1 MALFADVGMAIALIA
16 ILAVPFMAVVQ
27 FCLGLLE
34 AYRDPQFNFV
44 KVSIKYIFFEK
55 IFWLFSILLI
65 FQDAPI
71 VLYNLTQ
78 PTENWRANALESEG
92 LKPPNHNGNGELGY
106 DNQAAETRDTKF

>member
-55 IFWLFSILLI
+55 IF
-65 FQDAPI
+65 
-71 VLYNLTQ
+71 
-78 PTENWRANALESEG
+78 
-92 LKPPNHNGNGELGY
+92 
-106 DNQAAETRDTKF
+106 